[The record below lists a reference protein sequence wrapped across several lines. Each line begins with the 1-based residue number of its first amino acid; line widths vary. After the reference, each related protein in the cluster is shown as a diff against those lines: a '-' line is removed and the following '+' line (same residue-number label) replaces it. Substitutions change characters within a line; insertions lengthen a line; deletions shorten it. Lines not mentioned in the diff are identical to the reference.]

1 MVFKSS
7 LNNNS
12 GAGGGSVNSV
22 TGLNTDNTDPANPI
36 VKISV
41 DGVTVTGLGTPGSPL
56 VSTASGGSIP
66 QANFT
71 MIG

>member
-7 LNNNS
+7 INQ
-12 GAGGGSVNSV
+12 GGGGGGGSVNSV
-22 TGLNTDNTDPANPI
+22 TGLNTDNADPANPV

-41 DGVTVTGLGTPGSPL
+41 DGVTITGLGTPGSPL
-56 VSTASGGSIP
+56 VGTSGGSIP

-71 MIG
+71 ILS